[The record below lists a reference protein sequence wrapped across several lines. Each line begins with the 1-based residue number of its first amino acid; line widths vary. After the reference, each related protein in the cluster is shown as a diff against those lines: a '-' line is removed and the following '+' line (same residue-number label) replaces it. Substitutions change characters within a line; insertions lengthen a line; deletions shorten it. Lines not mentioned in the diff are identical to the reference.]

1 MGSENLRFAQA
12 LGKDVFRIFHNIVAL
27 EIKLSLLPL
36 DRKNQQL
43 PKWIKKSPPTLKNK
57 VGLPAV
63 GIEPTL
69 RKKRDFESLASANSA
84 TPATEAHNL

>member
-1 MGSENLRFAQA
+1 

-43 PKWIKKSPPTLKNK
+43 PK
-57 VGLPAV
+57 
-63 GIEPTL
+63 
-69 RKKRDFESLASANSA
+69 
-84 TPATEAHNL
+84 

>member
-1 MGSENLRFAQA
+1 MLEINVSVFDFFSTVTPQGKMGSENLRFAQA

-43 PKWIKKSPPTLKNK
+43 PK
-57 VGLPAV
+57 
-63 GIEPTL
+63 
-69 RKKRDFESLASANSA
+69 
-84 TPATEAHNL
+84 